1 MWLILIVLILHFT
14 RHGIIYPFVPLLAEA
29 MGASLSTIGFTVGA
43 FSLIAVFL
51 SVPLGGLVD
60 RFGVKR
66 LLLFGVGC
74 NILNAFILIR
84 ADTVSKL
91 IIAQMIAG
99 LAFLLLVVAS
109 QAYFS
114 RLSDPSQREKGFG
127 WLGFGASAGQ
137 SVGPIL
143 GGFLVD
149 RFDYQAAFWVVL
161 VLSSMG
167 LALVGLKRTRES
179 NPTKLSYNLVQDTRQ
194 ARALAMDPS
203 VLMIL
208 VLLMVL
214 VFTFAIIF
222 AVNLRSSFLPVFL
235 RAEGLTEASVGLL
248 ISVFAVT
255 STSIRL
261 IFGKLVQLF
270 DRKKII
276 AVSMLAVAL
285 GAGLIPS
292 MFSPVSFAV
301 ILAVFGLGFGMTQP
315 LSMVMIADLT
325 DPSQSGLAMGL
336 RFTALMVASL
346 LSPIFLGFLVGTFG
360 LTSAFYVAAVVVTLC
375 GIRMLIVRPELI
387 PTRRL

>member
-1 MWLILIVLILHFT
+1 MLNIWLILIVLILHFT
-14 RHGIIYPFVPLLAEA
+14 RHGIIYPFVPLLAEG
-29 MGASLSTIGFTVGA
+29 MGAGPSAIGFTVGA

-74 NILNAFILIR
+74 NILNALILIQ
-84 ADTVSKL
+84 ADTVLKL

-99 LAFLLLVVAS
+99 VAFLLYVVAS

-114 RLSDPSQREKGFG
+114 RLSNPSQREKGFG

-149 RFDYQAAFWVVL
+149 RFDYQTAFWVVL

-179 NPTKLSYNLVQDTRQ
+179 NPTKLSYNLLQETRQ

-203 VLMIL
+203 VLM
-208 VLLMVL
+208 VL

-222 AVNLRSSFLPVFL
+222 AANLRSSFLPVFL
-235 RAEGLTEASVGLL
+235 RAEGLTESSVGLL
-248 ISVFAVT
+248 ISIFAVM

-276 AVSMLAVAL
+276 AVSMLAVIL
-285 GAGLIPS
+285 GVGLIPS
-292 MFSPVSFAV
+292 MFSAASFAV
-301 ILAVFGLGFGMTQP
+301 ILAIFGLGFGVTQP

-325 DPSQSGLAMGL
+325 DPNQSGLAMGL
-336 RFTALMVASL
+336 RFMAIMVASL
-346 LSPIFLGFLVGTFG
+346 LSPILLGFLAGAFG
-360 LTSAFYVAAVVVTLC
+360 LTSAFYFAAFVAALC

-387 PTRRL
+387 PARRL

>member
-14 RHGIIYPFVPLLAEA
+14 RHGIIYPFVPLMAES
-29 MGASLSTIGFTVGA
+29 MGAGPSVIGFTVGA
-43 FSLIAVFL
+43 FSVIAVFL

-66 LLLFGVGC
+66 LLLFGVAC
-74 NILNAFILIR
+74 NIVNALILIQ
-84 ADTVSKL
+84 ADTVLKL

-99 LAFLLLVVAS
+99 VAFLLHVVAS

-114 RLSDPSQREKGFG
+114 RLPDPSQREKGFG

-149 RFDYQAAFWVVL
+149 RLDYQAAFWVVL

-179 NPTKLSYNLVQDTRQ
+179 NPTKLSYNLLQDTRQ
-194 ARALAMDPS
+194 AKALAMDPS
-203 VLMIL
+203 V
-208 VLLMVL
+208 LMVL

-222 AVNLRSSFLPVFL
+222 AASLRSSFLPVFL

-248 ISVFAVT
+248 ISLFAVM

-276 AVSMLAVAL
+276 ALSMLAVVL
-285 GAGLIPS
+285 GVGLIPS
-292 MFSPVSFAV
+292 MFSAVSFAV

-325 DPSQSGLAMGL
+325 DPNQSGLAMGL
-336 RFTALMVASL
+336 RFMAIMVANL
-346 LSPIFLGFLVGTFG
+346 LSPIFSGFLVGTFS
-360 LTSAFYVAAVVVTLC
+360 LPSAFYVAAAVVALC
-375 GIRMLIVRPELI
+375 GIQMLIVRPELI
-387 PTRRL
+387 PSRRL

>member
-14 RHGIIYPFVPLLAEA
+14 RHGIIYPFVPLLAEG
-29 MGASLSTIGFTVGA
+29 MGASLAAIGFTVGA

-74 NILNAFILIR
+74 NILNALILIQ
-84 ADTVSKL
+84 ADTVLKL

-161 VLSSMG
+161 VLSIMG
-167 LALVGLKRTRES
+167 IALVGLKRTRES
-179 NPTKLSYNLVQDTRQ
+179 NPTKLSYNLLQDTRQ
-194 ARALAMDPS
+194 AKALAMDPS
-203 VLMIL
+203 V
-208 VLLMVL
+208 LMVL

-235 RAEGLTEASVGLL
+235 RAEGLTETSVGLL
-248 ISVFAVT
+248 ISIFAVM

-261 IFGKLVQLF
+261 VFGKLVQLF

-276 AVSMLAVAL
+276 AVSMLAVIL
-285 GAGLIPS
+285 GVGLIPL
-292 MFSPVSFAV
+292 MFSAVSFAV

-336 RFTALMVASL
+336 RFTAIMVASL
-346 LSPIFLGFLVGTFG
+346 LSPIFFGFLVGTFG
-360 LTSAFYVAAVVVTLC
+360 LTSSFYLAAFVVALC

-387 PTRRL
+387 PARRL

>member
-14 RHGIIYPFVPLLAEA
+14 RHGIIYPFVPLLAEG
-29 MGASLSTIGFTVGA
+29 MGASLSAIGFTVGA

-74 NILNAFILIR
+74 NILNALILIR

-99 LAFLLLVVAS
+99 LAFLLHVVAS

-149 RFDYQAAFWVVL
+149 RYDYQAAFWVVL

-167 LALVGLKRTRES
+167 LALAGLKRTRES
-179 NPTKLSYNLVQDTRQ
+179 NPTKLSYNLLQDARQ
-194 ARALAMDPS
+194 AKALATDPS
-203 VLMIL
+203 V
-208 VLLMVL
+208 LMVL

-248 ISVFAVT
+248 ISIFAVM

-270 DRKKII
+270 DRKRII
-276 AVSMLAVAL
+276 AVSMLAVVL
-285 GAGLIPS
+285 GVGLIPL
-292 MFSPVSFAV
+292 MFSAVSFAV

-336 RFTALMVASL
+336 RFTSIMVASL
-346 LSPIFLGFLVGTFG
+346 LSPIFFGFLVGTFG
-360 LTSAFYVAAVVVTLC
+360 LTSAFYVAAAVVALC

-387 PTRRL
+387 PARRL

>member
-14 RHGIIYPFVPLLAEA
+14 RHGIIYPFVPLLAGS
-29 MGASLSTIGFTVGA
+29 MGAGPSAIGFTVGA

-60 RFGVKR
+60 RFGVKW

-74 NILNAFILIR
+74 NIINALILIQ

-99 LAFLLLVVAS
+99 VAFLLLVVAS

-149 RFDYQAAFWVVL
+149 RFDYRAAFWVVL
-161 VLSSMG
+161 VLSIMG
-167 LALVGLKRTRES
+167 LALVRLKRTRES
-179 NPTKLSYNLVQDTRQ
+179 NPTKLSYNLLQDTRQ
-194 ARALAMDPS
+194 AKALAMDPS
-203 VLMIL
+203 V
-208 VLLMVL
+208 LMVL

-235 RAEGLTEASVGLL
+235 RAEGLTEASGGLL

>member
-29 MGASLSTIGFTVGA
+29 MGAGPSAIGFTVGA

-74 NILNAFILIR
+74 NILNALILIR
-84 ADTVSKL
+84 ADTVLKL
-91 IIAQMIAG
+91 IVAQMIAG
-99 LAFLLLVVAS
+99 VAFLLYVVAS

-114 RLSDPSQREKGFG
+114 RLSDPYQREKGFG

-179 NPTKLSYNLVQDTRQ
+179 NPTKLSYNLLQDTRQ
-194 ARALAMDPS
+194 AKTLAMDPR
-203 VLMIL
+203 V
-208 VLLMVL
+208 LMVL

-222 AVNLRSSFLPVFL
+222 AANLRSSFLPVFL

-248 ISVFAVT
+248 ISIFAVM
-255 STSIRL
+255 STFIRL

-276 AVSMLAVAL
+276 AVSMLAVIM
-285 GAGLIPS
+285 GVGLIPS
-292 MFSPVSFAV
+292 MFSAVSFAV

-325 DPSQSGLAMGL
+325 DPNQSGLAMGL
-336 RFTALMVASL
+336 RFTAIMVASL
-346 LSPIFLGFLVGTFG
+346 LSPIFIGFLVGTLG
-360 LTSAFYVAAVVVTLC
+360 LTSAFYFAAVVVALC
-375 GIRMLIVRPELI
+375 GIRMLIIRPELI
-387 PTRRL
+387 PARRL

>member
-14 RHGIIYPFVPLLAEA
+14 RHGIIYPFVPLLAGS
-29 MGASLSTIGFTVGA
+29 MGAGPSAIGFTVGA

-60 RFGVKR
+60 RFGVKW

-74 NILNAFILIR
+74 NIINALILIQ

-99 LAFLLLVVAS
+99 VAFLLLVVAS

-149 RFDYQAAFWVVL
+149 RFDYRAAFWVVL
-161 VLSSMG
+161 VLSIMG
-167 LALVGLKRTRES
+167 LALVRLKRTRES
-179 NPTKLSYNLVQDTRQ
+179 NPTKLSYNLLQDTRQ
-194 ARALAMDPS
+194 AKALAMDPS
-203 VLMIL
+203 V
-208 VLLMVL
+208 LMVL

>member
-1 MWLILIVLILHFT
+1 MWLILIVFILHFT
-14 RHGIIYPFVPLLAEA
+14 RHGIIYPFVPLLAEG
-29 MGASLSTIGFTVGA
+29 MGAGPSAIGFTVGA

-74 NILNAFILIR
+74 NILNAIILLQ

-91 IIAQMIAG
+91 IAAQMIAG
-99 LAFLLLVVAS
+99 VAFLLHVVAS

-127 WLGFGASAGQ
+127 WIGFGASAGQ

-149 RFDYQAAFWVVL
+149 RFDYQTAFWVVL
-161 VLSSMG
+161 VLSGMG
-167 LALVGLKRTRES
+167 LAVAGLKRTRES
-179 NPTKLSYNLVQDTRQ
+179 NPTKLSYNLLQDTRQ
-194 ARALAMDPS
+194 AKALATDPS
-203 VLMIL
+203 V
-208 VLLMVL
+208 LMVL

-222 AVNLRSSFLPVFL
+222 ATSLRSSFLPVFL
-235 RAEGLTEASVGLL
+235 RGEGLTEASVGLL
-248 ISVFAVT
+248 ISIFAVM

-276 AVSMLAVAL
+276 ALSMLAVVL
-285 GAGLIPS
+285 GVGLIPS
-292 MFSPVSFAV
+292 MFSTLSFAV
-301 ILAVFGLGFGMTQP
+301 ILAIFGLGFGMTQP
-315 LSMVMIADLT
+315 LSMVMISDLT
-325 DPSQSGLAMGL
+325 DPNESGLAMGL
-336 RFTALMVASL
+336 RFMAIMGASL
-346 LSPIFLGFLVGTFG
+346 LSPIFSGFLVGAFG
-360 LTSAFYVAAVVVTLC
+360 LTSAFYVAAIVVALC

-387 PTRRL
+387 PARRL